1 MSRLT
6 WAVLN
11 TFSLKNGNN
20 KKAPPVNV
28 GITLK
33 QAEKYF
39 GPSVIGKDRLD
50 NTISVIANPVGRGET
65 YIGLPGIRDDA
76 HFYIHFPQSI
86 DLTTIIGGDHRN
98 YRRQPADHIEGFRKD
113 GASSGQN
120 RHIEVDHWLGKSIRP
135 KGRTLEIDD
144 ISQLVL
150 FLGYLQSAGQH
161 KLAEELAK
169 EHRGDVQQYL
179 RVHTD
184 KDALQAAER
193 QFTSVT
199 EGDTKFAEQFRIAAE
214 LIQIRQDLKAKIT
227 NPRDAIDLG
236 TKALSLGSQI
246 PQSQAKPLNDHARTF
261 LLDPT
266 ERSVTSAI
274 AIGAAAKAARIEVRR
289 TRFERELQNQC
300 RQAYHG
306 ADINRSAPELLQQ
319 EFHRALDHPLETG
332 R

>member
-1 MSRLT
+1 M
-6 WAVLN
+6 
-11 TFSLKNGNN
+11 
-20 KKAPPVNV
+20 NV

-39 GPSVIGKDRLD
+39 GPSVIGNDRPD

-65 YIGLPGIRDDA
+65 YVGVPGIRNDA
-76 HFYIHFPQSI
+76 HFYIHFAQSI
-86 DLTTIIGGDHRN
+86 DLTTIIGTDHRN
-98 YRRQPADHIEGFRKD
+98 YRRQPADHIVGLSNNGPF
-113 GASSGQN
+113 SGQN
-120 RHIEVDHWLGKSIRP
+120 RHIEVDHWLGKSNRP

-150 FLGYLQSAGQH
+150 FLAYLQRAGQH

-169 EHRGDVQQYL
+169 EHRRDVQQYL

-199 EGDTKFAEQFRIAAE
+199 EGDTNFAEQFRIAAE
-214 LIQIRQDLKAKIT
+214 LNQIRQDLKAKIT

-236 TKALSLGSQI
+236 TKALSLGSKI

-261 LLDPT
+261 LLNPA
-266 ERSVTSAI
+266 EKSVTSAI
-274 AIGAAAKAARIEVRR
+274 AIGAAVKAARIEARR
-289 TRFERELQNQC
+289 TQFECELQHRC
-300 RQAYHG
+300 RQAYRG
-306 ADINRSAPELLQQ
+306 AGINHSAPELLRQ
-319 EFHRALDHPLETG
+319 ELDRAVHRPLSTD